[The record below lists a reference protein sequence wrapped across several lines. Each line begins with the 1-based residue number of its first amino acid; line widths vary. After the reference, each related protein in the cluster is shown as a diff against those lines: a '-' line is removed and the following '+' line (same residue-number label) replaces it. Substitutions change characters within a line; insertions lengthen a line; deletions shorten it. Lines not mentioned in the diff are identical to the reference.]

1 MMQPTAVCVGR
12 YSLVSVSIRIR
23 VDDCDP
29 HDTTTFPPLPKK
41 GMSVL
46 TQSNQI
52 GGDGERYPVRSINYS
67 LSAEHT
73 TIRVPP
79 LRVVRK
85 VGRNPVREPGT
96 RRALGPVLAIHRI
109 VRLSLDVQHGTDNP
123 GRRFVGYRE
132 SAKRD
137 PCR

>member
-23 VDDCDP
+23 VDDCDS

-41 GMSVL
+41 GLSVL

-52 GGDGERYPVRSINYS
+52 GGDGERYPVRSINQLFTVS
-67 LSAEHT
+67 RTHHNPC
-73 TIRVPP
+73 PP
-79 LRVVRK
+79 VAGFVRK

-96 RRALGPVLAIHRI
+96 R
-109 VRLSLDVQHGTDNP
+109 
-123 GRRFVGYRE
+123 
-132 SAKRD
+132 
-137 PCR
+137 